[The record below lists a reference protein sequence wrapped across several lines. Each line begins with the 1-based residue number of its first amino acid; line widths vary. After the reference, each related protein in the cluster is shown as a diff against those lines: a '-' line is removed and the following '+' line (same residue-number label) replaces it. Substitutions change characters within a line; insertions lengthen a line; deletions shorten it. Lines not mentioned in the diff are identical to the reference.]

1 MIPITD
7 QVEDAATHLAIQ
19 DGAVVVFIPHTTAAV
34 TVNESADPMV
44 AHDVLS
50 ILDRVIPFHDS
61 TYRHIE
67 ANSAPHIKSILVGT
81 SETVIMRKGRLH
93 LGTWQGL
100 FCANSM
106 APGAGRCTWATSVVA
121 IRQAPRTLSY
131 IKRKEVNR
139 MAKEIEIQYCTS

>member
-1 MIPITD
+1 MIRFAVDTSQQTEMIPITE
-7 QVEDAATHLAIQ
+7 QVEAAATHLAIR

-61 TYRHIE
+61 AYRHME
-67 ANSAPHIKSILVGT
+67 ANSSAHIKSILVGT

-100 FCANSM
+100 FLRIRCPPA
-106 APGAGRCTWATSVVA
+106 AAGARRQPLWLRLGRRPVH
-121 IRQAPRTLSY
+121 
-131 IKRKEVNR
+131 
-139 MAKEIEIQYCTS
+139 